1 MEILMVMTSH
11 EQLGNSDKKAGLWLE
26 EFAAAYYVFKDAGAD
41 IMLATTQGDMPPIDP
56 NSVEPEALT
65 HATERLFA
73 DAAAKAQLACTHEVK
88 DFIVAEFDAIFY
100 PGGHGPLWDLVD
112 NPDSIRLIEG
122 MFAAHKPVALVC
134 HAPGVL
140 RNVKG
145 PDGQPVVQ
153 GKRVTGFSNSEEAAV
168 GLTDVVPFLVE
179 DMLKANGGDYHKADD
194 WQPHVEVDGLL
205 VTGQNPASSTATAEA
220 LLAILQRPIH

>member
-11 EQLGNSDKKAGLWLE
+11 EQLGNSDKKTGLWLE

-65 HATERLFA
+65 AATERLFA
-73 DAAAKAQLACTHEVK
+73 DPDGKAQLANTHELK
-88 DFIVAEFDAIFY
+88 DFIAAEFDAIFY
-100 PGGHGPLWDLVD
+100 PGGHGPLWDLAD
-112 NPDSIRLIEG
+112 NPDSIRLIED
-122 MFAAHKPVALVC
+122 MLAAHKPVAMVC
-134 HAPGVL
+134 HAAGVL
-140 RNVKG
+140 RHVKNA
-145 PDGQPVVQ
+145 DGSPVVS

-168 GLTDVVPFLVE
+168 GLSDVVPFLVE

-194 WQPHVEVDGLL
+194 WQSHVEVDDLL
-205 VTGQNPASSTATAEA
+205 VTGQNPASSAATAEA
-220 LLAILQRPIH
+220 LLALLQRSVH